1 MSSTTDT
8 KILASVGKELFSY
21 TIQLICFSVLYAIHL
36 LATSITLK
44 LLSPKPRS
52 TRKFLLLSL
61 MCLVVID
68 TLDFL
73 VTLEPLLILAKRMA
87 LVVPL
92 DDGLFKQ
99 STAAQNA
106 ILPWYEMSVWLV
118 TLKLCI
124 SDSLVIWRAIAI
136 WDRNHY
142 VKWSLVTL
150 MTCNGDKSLPRS
162 GCCLILSNFFI
173 VVFNIV
179 QAVLSNLSS
188 VNPVTN
194 EQLGAAAIFTSL
206 ATKGCC
212 RDCISSTEIMV

>member
-1 MSSTTDT
+1 
-8 KILASVGKELFSY
+8 
-21 TIQLICFSVLYAIHL
+21 
-36 LATSITLK
+36 
-44 LLSPKPRS
+44 
-52 TRKFLLLSL
+52 

-106 ILPWYEMSVWLV
+106 ILPWYEMSVWL
-118 TLKLCI
+118 LCI

-142 VKWSLVTL
+142 VKWSL
-150 MTCNGDKSLPRS
+150 
-162 GCCLILSNFFI
+162 
-173 VVFNIV
+173 
-179 QAVLSNLSS
+179 
-188 VNPVTN
+188 
-194 EQLGAAAIFTSL
+194 LGAAAIFTSL
-206 ATKGCC
+206 ATKAAAGTVSVALKLW
-212 RDCISSTEIMV
+212 IYWSSVSIIPVETQLSRHTKFT

>member
-8 KILASVGKELFSY
+8 KLLASVGKELFSY
-21 TIQLICFSVLYAIHL
+21 TIQFICFSVLYAIHL
-36 LATSITLK
+36 LATSIALK

-61 MCLVVID
+61 MCLLVVID
-68 TLDFL
+68 TLNFL

-99 STAAQNA
+99 SAAAQNA

-150 MTCNGDKSLPRS
+150 MTCNG
-162 GCCLILSNFFI
+162 
-173 VVFNIV
+173 VFNIV

-206 ATKGCC
+206 ATNAAGTVSVALKLWYDKSGSIQQ
-212 RDCISSTEIMV
+212 DNLFIF